1 MWKGLLVGGLH
12 WSPGEAGT
20 LLPLL
25 SSRGENFQEFLQI
38 LEKKVK
44 NVTTVRRTSAY
55 RKPDIKETDANME
68 ENSSGPY

>member
-1 MWKGLLVGGLH
+1 MWKGLLIGELH
-12 WSPGEAGT
+12 WSPGQAGT
-20 LLPLL
+20 LLPLN
-25 SSRGENFQEFLQI
+25 SSRGENFQDFLQN

-68 ENSSGPY
+68 ENSFGSY